1 MKKQAVRELSDDQ
14 LKEIRGGKASPASEA
29 SHKLPKSP
37 VIHHS
42 APVQPKKPTHHR

>member
-1 MKKQAVRELSDDQ
+1 MKKQTIRELGDDQ
-14 LKEIRGGKASPASEA
+14 LKEIRGGKTSNVAEA
-29 SHKLPKSP
+29 KRKLPKSP